1 MFYIHGELE
10 VVEDIAAFASNAFLP
25 VDTEEVA
32 AKLQKASPLP
42 GAVDMEMGD
51 MHNVSQ
57 AKGRWLLGTCQQ
69 KGASSPQLM
78 ATKSECL
85 LRINL
90 PLWNAIFT
98 DENQQIKVQEAA
110 DSQTA
115 PDCLLAL
122 MSQTTRH
129 SQTVFCHSHHA
140 DLSHMTSD
148 GVVVGHRDELYLVSL
163 TKNSVSVVL

>member
-57 AKGRWLLGTCQQ
+57 AKGR
-69 KGASSPQLM
+69 
-78 ATKSECL
+78 
-85 LRINL
+85 
-90 PLWNAIFT
+90 
-98 DENQQIKVQEAA
+98 
-110 DSQTA
+110 
-115 PDCLLAL
+115 
-122 MSQTTRH
+122 
-129 SQTVFCHSHHA
+129 
-140 DLSHMTSD
+140 
-148 GVVVGHRDELYLVSL
+148 
-163 TKNSVSVVL
+163 